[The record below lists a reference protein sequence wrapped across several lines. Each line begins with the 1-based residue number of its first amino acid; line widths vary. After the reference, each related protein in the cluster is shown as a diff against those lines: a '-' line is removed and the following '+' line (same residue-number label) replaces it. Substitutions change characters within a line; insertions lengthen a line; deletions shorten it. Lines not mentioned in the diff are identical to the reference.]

1 MGYKEDSYHKKN
13 AGVSKPLIRIPII
26 KSYHAVP
33 FTNANEI
40 PLEFAS
46 VDNDLAAE
54 NLASDMDM
62 TAADIQDFR
71 DKKK

>member
-1 MGYKEDSYHKKN
+1 MAYKEDSYRKERAN
-13 AGVSKPLIRIPII
+13 AHKPLIRIPII

-33 FTNANEI
+33 FTNVNEI

-62 TAADIQDFR
+62 TAADMQDFR
-71 DKKK
+71 NKKK